1 MAKLQS
7 LKLRKDDGERQIK
20 CLIVEDYK
28 TGDIV
33 KYYDSDDF
41 KDIIKD
47 TDSMFLT
54 KVYSPTQK
62 EKEDLFKLVEG
73 DIEVEDGYVSA
84 EITEPDVVIGM
95 FKRFTDLEID
105 LNDKELIEDVMSS
118 PNDLF
123 VAIKLEVD
131 KILMSTFESYMS
143 TYKTL
148 QSNPQAQEMLSK
160 TITLNEDAKKE
171 DEIKK
176 QKAEELK
183 AQLRDLGVEV

>member
-20 CLIVEDYK
+20 CLIIEDYM
-28 TGDIV
+28 TGDII
-33 KYYDSDDF
+33 KHYDSDDF
-41 KDIIKD
+41 KDIIED

-54 KVYSPTQK
+54 KVYSPTQE
-62 EKEDLFKLVEG
+62 EKEDLFKLVQD
-73 DIEVEDGYVSA
+73 DIEVKDGYVSA
-84 EITEPDVVIGM
+84 EITESEVVIGM
-95 FKRFTDLEID
+95 FKKFTDLEID
-105 LNDKELIEDVMSS
+105 LNDKELIEDVMSN

-123 VAIKLEVD
+123 VNIKLEMD

-148 QSNPQAQEMLSK
+148 QSNPQTQEMLSK
-160 TITLNEDAKKE
+160 TVTLNEDAKKE

-176 QKAEELK
+176 KKAEELK